1 MLTNNPVDC
10 MNIVNGEVRAYF
22 DNRIQRLDNA
32 IDLTSIESMKEKL
45 SIERERIVAARDDV
59 LSTLKQH
66 MK

>member
-1 MLTNNPVDC
+1 

>member
-1 MLTNNPVDC
+1 VLTNNPVDC